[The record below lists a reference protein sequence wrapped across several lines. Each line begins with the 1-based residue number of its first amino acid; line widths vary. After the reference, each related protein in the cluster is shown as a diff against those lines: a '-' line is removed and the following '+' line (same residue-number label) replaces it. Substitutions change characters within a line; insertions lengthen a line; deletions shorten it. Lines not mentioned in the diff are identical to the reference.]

1 MHALTINPTT
11 SPRSVAIV
19 DLRVSDSRLER
30 GLARAHHVAHC
41 AVNYYANAPL
51 NPRALIIG
59 IKTAKSKSAI
69 KAGRIVSRTRAW
81 SRVA

>member
-11 SPRSVAIV
+11 SPRPIAII

-30 GLARAHHVAHC
+30 GLARAHHVARC
-41 AVNYYANAPL
+41 AAAYYANAPL

-59 IKTAKSKSAI
+59 VKTAKSRSAL
-69 KAGRIVSRTRAW
+69 KAGRIVSRARTW